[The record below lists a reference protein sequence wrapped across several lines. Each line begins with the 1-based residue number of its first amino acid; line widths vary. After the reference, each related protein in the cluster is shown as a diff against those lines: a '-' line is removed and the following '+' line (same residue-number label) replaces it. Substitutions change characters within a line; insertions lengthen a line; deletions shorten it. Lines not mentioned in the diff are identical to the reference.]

1 MQETEMKK
9 GDIVKHR
16 LNKMKMIIV
25 DTNGS
30 APSPVICR
38 WFNEKED
45 CWKTENFMLEEL
57 ELFKAR

>member
-25 DTNGS
+25 DIHS
-30 APSPVICR
+30 PAPCTIQCR
-38 WFNEKED
+38 WFNDKED
-45 CWKTENFMLEEL
+45 VWKTENFMPEEL